1 MIKSLFKKRILNFF
15 FGLSLIPSL
24 GFAYQPASQ
33 AEVDALNA
41 AVDGDM
47 RKAFLIMKEHI
58 DRAVASDNQLVVKQ
72 GLDFLKNRDLIG
84 AQAISDITI
93 KKIRDLS
100 CQKGFPAVIE
110 EAAQQLNSKYAEVA
124 PVRLLIEKRSIVAM
138 IQEKFDRIPDQVCSS
153 LEEDSIIALI
163 QIKKELEIKR
173 QQNVRDEEDRKEK
186 EAKIKQAPQ
195 HMRTNWSNLEFCVNY
210 GGFLKGQ
217 DFSKQLG
224 EGKALEN
231 IFIAEAKRRNLNVD
245 RVVVK
250 KEIIRIGLN
259 ECTLYASWGEPD
271 KVNNSV
277 GRWGVHKQHVYGR
290 GQYVYTENGRITSWQ
305 D

>member
-1 MIKSLFKKRILNFF
+1 MIKLLIKKRILSCF

-24 GFAYQPASQ
+24 GFAYHPASP

-58 DRAVASDNQLVVKQ
+58 DRAEASDNQLAVKQ
-72 GLDFLKNRDLIG
+72 GLDFLRNRDLIG
-84 AQAISDITI
+84 EQAISDITI
-93 KKIRDLS
+93 KKIRDRS
-100 CQKGFPAVIE
+100 CQKGFSVVME
-110 EAAQQLNSKYAEVA
+110 EVTRQLNSKYAEVA
-124 PVRLLIEKRSIVAM
+124 PVQLLEEKKSVVAM
-138 IQEKFDRIPDQVCSS
+138 IKEKFNGIPDQVCSS
-153 LEEDSIIALI
+153 LEEDSITALI
-163 QIKKELEIKR
+163 QTKKELEIKR
-173 QQNVRDEEDRKEK
+173 QQAARDEEARKEK
-186 EAKIKQAPQ
+186 ENKTKQAPQ
-195 HMRTNWSNLEFCVNY
+195 FMRTNWNNLEFCVNY
-210 GGFLKGQ
+210 GGFLRGQ

-245 RVVVK
+245 RVIVK
-250 KEIIRIGLN
+250 KEIIRIGIN

-290 GQYVYTENGRITSWQ
+290 SQYVYTENGRVTSWQ